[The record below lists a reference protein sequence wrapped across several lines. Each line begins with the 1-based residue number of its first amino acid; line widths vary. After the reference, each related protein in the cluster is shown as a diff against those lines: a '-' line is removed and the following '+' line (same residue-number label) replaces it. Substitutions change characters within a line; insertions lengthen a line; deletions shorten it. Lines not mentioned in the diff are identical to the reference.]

1 MGEVEVKGRQT
12 GAEGGCR
19 GRQASGE
26 PAAVLPSTPMTL
38 VGHDAEPAPALKQP
52 RHGVGTSGDPAP
64 RGRESESES
73 GLRDQLPGPFAGSGG
88 RRGAVRGA
96 ENSPRRREGMEERAA
111 PRGARTSGQAGQ
123 EQAGAPGTLSP
134 KAPRSLTLPGAE

>member
-1 MGEVEVKGRQT
+1 MVVVRWGLSLPAFCLRLVAGVSLG
-12 GAEGGCR
+12 GAV
-19 GRQASGE
+19 
-26 PAAVLPSTPMTL
+26 PFPPLI
-38 VGHDAEPAPALKQP
+38 
-52 RHGVGTSGDPAP
+52 
-64 RGRESESES
+64 
-73 GLRDQLPGPFAGSGG
+73 DQLPGPFAGSGG

-111 PRGARTSGQAGQ
+111 LRGARTSGQAGQ

>member
-1 MGEVEVKGRQT
+1 MQGEAGEWGARSGPPTYPDDLGRPRRRAGAGPEAALTRGGDVRGPCPAGSGVRVK
-12 GAEGGCR
+12 
-19 GRQASGE
+19 
-26 PAAVLPSTPMTL
+26 
-38 VGHDAEPAPALKQP
+38 
-52 RHGVGTSGDPAP
+52 
-64 RGRESESES
+64 ES

-111 PRGARTSGQAGQ
+111 LRRARTSGQAGQ
-123 EQAGAPGTLSP
+123 EQAGTPGTLSP